1 MNQPEFMLTVAQA
14 IKDIQQGKIV
24 IVMDDKSREN
34 EGDFVIAA
42 EKITP
47 HTLNFMAKY
56 GRGLICMPMAASIV
70 EKLGLTMMVSNNQ
83 SKQRTAFTVSIG
95 ARRGITTGISAYDRS
110 HTVQVAIADS
120 STAADICSPGH
131 IFPLQAAEGG
141 VFARRGHTEAS
152 VDLAGLA
159 GLKPAAVVCEIMNED
174 GSMARLPDLQH
185 IAAQEQLTIISVA
198 DIINYRI
205 AHETL
210 VACTAT
216 ANLPL
221 KDYGNFKVQIY
232 QHRFDQ
238 SEYMVLINECYAN
251 PELAPLVRVHS
262 QCMTGDIFGSIR
274 CDCRWQ
280 LEHSLEKIAAQG
292 GVLIYLNQ
300 EGRGI
305 GLANKIK
312 AYSLQEQGLDTV
324 EANHSLGFSADQR
337 DYHVAVQVLKVL
349 NINKIRLL
357 TNNPQ
362 KLQEMQNFGIEVVK
376 REPVES
382 EPTKDNLRY
391 LQTKQSKMGHLLS
404 LCHPE

>member
-1 MNQPEFMLTVAQA
+1 MKTSEFLSTVAQA
-14 IKDIQQGKIV
+14 IKDIQQGKMV
-24 IVMDDKSREN
+24 IIIDDKSREN

-47 HTLNFMAKY
+47 EAINFMAKY
-56 GRGLICMPMAASIV
+56 GRGLICMPMSASIV
-70 EKLGLTMMVSNNQ
+70 ERLGLKMMVSHNQ
-83 SKQRTAFTVSIG
+83 SKQGTPFTVSIG
-95 ARRGITTGISAYDRS
+95 ARSGISTGISAFDRAR
-110 HTVQVAIADS
+110 TVQVAVAEG

-131 IFPLQAAEGG
+131 IFPLQATEGG
-141 VFARRGHTEAS
+141 IFVRRGHTEAS
-152 VDLAGLA
+152 VDLVCLA

-174 GSMARLPDLQH
+174 GTMARLPELQR
-185 IAAQEQLTIISVA
+185 IAAAEKLTLISVA
-198 DIINYRI
+198 DILKYRI
-205 AHETL
+205 ANEKL
-210 VACTAT
+210 VECTAK

-221 KDYGNFKVQIY
+221 KGYGNFEVRVF
-232 QHRFDQ
+232 QHRFDS
-238 SEYMVLINECYAN
+238 SEYIVLINDKYTN
-251 PELAPLVRVHS
+251 PELPPLVRIHS

-280 LEHSLEKIAAQG
+280 LEYSLEKIAAQG

-324 EANHSLGFSADQR
+324 EANQSLGFSADQR
-337 DYHVAVQVLKVL
+337 DYHMAVQTLKAL
-349 NINKIRLL
+349 NLKKIRLL

-362 KLQEMQNFGIEVVK
+362 KLEEIQSFGIEVVK

-382 EPTKDNLRY
+382 EPTEDNLRY
-391 LQTKQSKMGHLLS
+391 LQTKREKLGHLLS
-404 LCHPE
+404 Y